1 MSRLS
6 SRHIQIKCL
15 ETDAFGLFS
24 VVANPRSVTPYD
36 VKRAS
41 ENIGLEFSGKK
52 PARDVV
58 SLVNYVLSGYFEM
71 AHRTGLYNR
80 QKELWESI
88 SRLTSCKVEVVRQG
102 FLVPIRIPVFDI
114 VFFNTQN
121 HPIVI
126 ARLVKPQKRKDF
138 DKRAMRYLSSFITRV
153 NKLQARHGT
162 LTGSI
167 FCVPSPAPD
176 AVIHK
181 IQQKV
186 GANDPV
192 NRFDSRLPQTGV
204 TLNLAAMDYGG
215 LGVESGQFAPVSS
228 VSSVSDVSTPDSGGA
243 ASANFRLIY
252 PDEELFSVTLVHPEL
267 SKK

>member
-36 VKRAS
+36 VKRAG
-41 ENIGLEFSGKK
+41 ENIGLEFTGKK

-102 FLVPIRIPVFDI
+102 LLVPIRIPVFDI
-114 VFFNTQN
+114 VFYNNQN
-121 HPIVI
+121 NPLVI

-138 DKRAMRYLSSFITRV
+138 DKRATRYLTSFITKV
-153 NKLQARHGT
+153 NKLQSRKQT
-162 LTGSI
+162 LTGAI
-167 FCVPSPAPD
+167 ICVPSPAPA
-176 AVIHK
+176 AVIQK

-192 NRFDSRLPQTGV
+192 NRFDSRLPQSGV
-204 TLNLAAMDYGG
+204 SLNLAAMDYGG
-215 LGVESGQFAPVSS
+215 VGVESGQYAPLGDLRNNTSS
-228 VSSVSDVSTPDSGGA
+228 DESDPI
-243 ASANFRLIY
+243 SAKNLRLIY
-252 PDEELFSVTLVHPEL
+252 PEEDLFPVTLVHPEL
-267 SKK
+267 TKK

>member
-15 ETDAFGLFS
+15 ESDAFGLFS

-36 VKRAS
+36 VKRAG
-41 ENIGLEFSGKK
+41 ENVGLEFDGKK

-80 QKELWESI
+80 QRELWESI

-114 VFFNTQN
+114 VFYNSQN
-121 HPIVI
+121 SPLVI

-138 DKRAMRYLSSFITRV
+138 DKRASRYLSSFITKV
-153 NKLQARHGT
+153 NKLQTKKGT
-162 LTGSI
+162 LTGAI
-167 FCVPSPAPD
+167 ICVPSPAPA
-176 AVIHK
+176 AVIQK

-192 NRFDSRLPQTGV
+192 NRFDSRLPQSGIS
-204 TLNLAAMDYGG
+204 LNLAAMDYGG
-215 LGVESGQFAPVSS
+215 VGVESGQYAPLGSNSS
-228 VSSVSDVSTPDSGGA
+228 LSERNGDSEDSAST
-243 ASANFRLIY
+243 NLRLIY
-252 PDEELFSVTLVHPEL
+252 PEADLFPVTLVHPEL